1 MKDVFGFVE
10 DQENAIYGL
19 GYQLILKKQ
28 TGIDA
33 IITDAATANAKAP
46 KEGFVWFVQHYT
58 PNTTRKRSL
67 SDQTVPRTPI
77 EINFV
82 EKSVFRKDI
91 NENMIGILI

>member
-1 MKDVFGFVE
+1 MKNVFGFVE

-33 IITDAATANAKAP
+33 IFRDAATANAKAP

-58 PNTTRKRSL
+58 PNTTRKRKL
-67 SDQTVPRTPI
+67 SEQIVSRTPI
-77 EINFV
+77 ELNLV

-91 NENMIGILI
+91 NEDMIGILI